1 LEPLARL
8 TAAEAGILYRPQFKY
23 LAVSAVVAGIWSVPA
38 ISADPSKSL
47 KDIERSLGEATSE
60 SRALNEKVE
69 KTEAELKALKQRS
82 VAVVANARDH
92 AFTLIKLEEQLEELD
107 HRAAAKKQSLNGQKK
122 QLGSLIAALQRIA
135 LHPPVALIA
144 LPASP
149 ADTIRSALLLRGT
162 VPEIETRAQVLRED
176 IKALSKIRAAIT
188 AARQKIQSEQRDLMG
203 ERRALAT
210 LTSKKLKLAKTTS
223 VAQQKLGKRA
233 QALGSKA
240 KNLKDLITRLAADQR
255 KKARADAFEK
265 KRIRAANRAKPPTPA
280 PNRKIVTSAPMG
292 RFPDTQAAKT
302 KTANLPRFSRR
313 GLPVAGR
320 IAVSFGGKDHNG
332 QKSRGISI
340 RARPNA
346 TVIAPSSG
354 TVVFAGPFRGLGNL
368 LIIEYGRQYH
378 LLLGRLARID
388 VLVGEKVLAG
398 EPVGIILFIELTGTT
413 LYLELRRNGQP
424 INPLPWLA
432 ARRDR
437 KRG

>member
-1 LEPLARL
+1 
-8 TAAEAGILYRPQFKY
+8 
-23 LAVSAVVAGIWSVPA
+23 
-38 ISADPSKSL
+38 
-47 KDIERSLGEATSE
+47 
-60 SRALNEKVE
+60 
-69 KTEAELKALKQRS
+69 
-82 VAVVANARDH
+82 
-92 AFTLIKLEEQLEELD
+92 LD
-107 HRAAAKKQSLNGQKK
+107 HRAAEKRQSLNGQRK

-144 LPASP
+144 LPATP

-176 IKALSKIRAAIT
+176 IKALSEIRAAIT
-188 AARQKIQSEQRDLMG
+188 AARQKIQSGQRDLTG
-203 ERRALAT
+203 ERRALAA

-223 VAQQKLGKRA
+223 AAQLKLGKRA

-240 KNLKDLITRLAADQR
+240 KDLKDLVRRLAADQR
-255 KKARADAFEK
+255 KKARAGALK
-265 KRIRAANRAKPPTPA
+265 KEQTRAANRAKPPTLA
-280 PNRKIVTSAPMG
+280 PNRKNVTSAPKSPITNT
-292 RFPDTQAAKT
+292 RTAKT
-302 KTANLPRFSRR
+302 QTANLPRFPRR

-320 IAVSFGGKDHNG
+320 IAVTFGGKDHNG
-332 QKSRGISI
+332 QKSSGLSI

-354 TVVFAGPFRGLGNL
+354 KVVFAGRFRGLGNL
-368 LIIEYGRQYH
+368 LIIEYSRQYH

-388 VLVGEKVLAG
+388 VPVGEKVLAG
-398 EPVGIILFIELTGTT
+398 EPVGIIPSTELTGTT
-413 LYLELRRNGQP
+413 LYLELRRNGRP